1 MIKDLLRRMSHILP
15 DSVYIGFRYKMK
27 LEKFP
32 HLKKP
37 RTFNEKMQWLKIHD
51 RKELYTRLVDKYEA
65 KKFIEKV
72 MGKEYVIKTLG
83 VWDKFEDIDFDKFPN
98 KFVLKCTHDSGG
110 GIICRDK
117 TNLDMEAAEQKLNK
131 SLADNYYWGER
142 EWPYKNVVPRILA
155 EEYMDD
161 YEEGSENYGKGLTD
175 YKFFT
180 FNKVPKMLYVS
191 RGLEDHAT
199 AQISFFD
206 LKGHK
211 LPFKRK
217 DYKGIEGNIKMPE
230 TMPEMIKIV
239 KRLAEIVDAPFLR
252 VDLYEIRGK
261 IYFSEFTFFPCGGMI
276 PFEPEKWDRVL
287 GDWIRI
293 DRA

>member
-1 MIKDLLRRMSHILP
+1 MI
-15 DSVYIGFRYKMK
+15 V
-27 LEKFP
+27 
-32 HLKKP
+32 
-37 RTFNEKMQWLKIHD
+37 
-51 RKELYTRLVDKYEA
+51 
-65 KKFIEKV
+65 
-72 MGKEYVIKTLG
+72 
-83 VWDKFEDIDFDKFPN
+83 
-98 KFVLKCTHDSGG
+98 GG

-217 DYKGIEGNIKMPE
+217 DYKGSEGNIKMPE

>member
-27 LEKFP
+27 LGKFP